1 MARTPGFASWGWADA
16 AMLLLDS
23 TVLIAYLKGA
33 PEARDLVRPAVA
45 TGEAAASVLSRV
57 EIEGGMRSGE
67 RSAVARLMGALHLVP
82 VSDPIAMRAGQ
93 FLRRYRRSHQG
104 IDVVDYVIAAT
115 AELAGAQ
122 LATLNVKHFPMVAGL
137 RPAF

>member
-1 MARTPGFASWGWADA
+1 MKRSGFSTMERAGRT
-16 AMLLLDS
+16 
-23 TVLIAYLKGA
+23 
-33 PEARDLVRPAVA
+33 
-45 TGEAAASVLSRV
+45 
-57 EIEGGMRSGE
+57 SGE
-67 RSAVARLMGALHLVP
+67 RSAPARLRGALHLVP

-93 FLRRYRRSHQG
+93 FRRRYRRSHQG

-115 AELAGAQ
+115 AELAQ